1 LEVAV
6 LSETHLHLAQAL
18 SETECRV
25 GPTPA
30 GLTGHD
36 VHFYKTEDQLSKV
49 VVDYLAEGLRVGQP
63 VVVIASK
70 ARRERFA
77 AGLRARNLDPDEL
90 LSGRLAIWLDARETL
105 DAFFQGGQPD
115 RELFMAT
122 VGRVFE
128 NLLDKHYYLVVR
140 AYGEMVD
147 VLWKEGDYESAILVE
162 QYWNELANLYRYS
175 LLCGYSIKEFE
186 DEARREG
193 FSKVCGCHSRAFPI
207 EPSQHVA

>member
-1 LEVAV
+1 LIEPHRQLE
-6 LSETHLHLAQAL
+6 QAL
-18 SETECRV
+18 SETACRI

-30 GLTGHD
+30 GLAGHD
-36 VHFYKTEDQLSKV
+36 VHFYKNEDHLTKV
-49 VVDYLAEGLRVGQP
+49 VVDYLAEGLRAGQP
-63 VVVIASK
+63 IVVIASK

-77 AGLRARNLDPDEL
+77 AGLRERNLDPDEL

-105 DAFFQGGQPD
+105 DTFFEGGKPD

-128 NLLDKHYYLVVR
+128 RLLDKHYYLVVR

-147 VLWKEGDYESAILVE
+147 LLWQEGNHEAAIVVE
-162 QYWNELANLYRYS
+162 QYWNDLANLYRYS

-186 DEARREG
+186 DEARKEG

-207 EPSQHVA
+207 EADRHVA